1 MNIPLKQYWQ
11 VLSQYLKPQRKRV
24 AWLAVILLTTIGLR
38 VVNPQIIRQFLDSAQ
53 SGASNEQ
60 LMIAA
65 GLFLGFA
72 VLVQVLSVV
81 VVYLGELV
89 GWTATNNLRADLAL
103 HALKLDMTF
112 HNNKTPGEMIERIDG
127 DVMDLAIF
135 FSQLVIRV
143 LGNLLLLVAVLG
155 AFFFEDWRVGLI
167 MTVFS
172 VGALFTMNKLR
183 SIAVPHW
190 TKAREAHADLY
201 GFLEEQLGGME
212 DIRSSGAGN
221 YVLDRLYRVGRAV
234 SQMETAA
241 GVRGVMVWMGF
252 QSWHAFGY
260 IIAFVAGYL
269 LYTNGLV
276 TLGTAYLLVYYT
288 DTIFDPLRHLTQEL
302 EHFQKAAASL
312 ARLGELLA
320 LRSKIVDTGTAT
332 LPAGPLRLE
341 FDDVTFGYAKDDAV
355 LKHVSFD
362 LAPGRVMGVLGR
374 TGSGK
379 TTLARLIFRLYEV
392 TDGHLKLGND
402 GAGMHDLGEVPLR
415 DLPSYVGMVTQ
426 DVQIFRGTV
435 RQNLSLFDAT
445 ITDEAI
451 LQAISDLELGD
462 WFVRLPKG
470 LDTELESGGKG
481 LSAGEAQLLAFAR
494 VFLRNPGLV
503 ILDEASS
510 RLDPATE
517 RKIERAIDKLL
528 TTPRRTALI
537 IAHRLATVQRADDI
551 LILERGGVVEQGPRE
566 RLLQD
571 PTSRFSK
578 LMRTAELAPDLLA
591 DSGDEGVEGVESVG
605 SVEGVEIVTD
615 GVTGLSAVKA

>member
-11 VLSQYLKPQRKRV
+11 MLAQYLRPQRGRV
-24 AWLAVILLTTIGLR
+24 VVLAIILLTSIGLR
-38 VVNPQIIRQFLDSAQ
+38 VINPQIIRRFLDAAQ
-53 SGASNEQ
+53 NGAAQDQ

-65 GLFLGFA
+65 GLFLVFA
-72 VLVQVLSVV
+72 LVVQALSVAT
-81 VVYLGELV
+81 VYLGEVV

-112 HNNKTPGEMIERIDG
+112 HNTKTPGEMIERIDG

-143 LGNLLLLVAVLG
+143 VGNLILLVAVLA
-155 AFFFEDWRVGLI
+155 AFFLEDWRVGSVMLL
-167 MTVFS
+167 FS
-172 VGALFTMNKLR
+172 LLALFTMNKLR
-183 SIAVPHW
+183 SVAVPHW
-190 TKAREAHADLY
+190 TNAREAHADLY

-212 DIRSSGAGN
+212 DIRSSGAGS

-234 SQMETAA
+234 AEMERRA
-241 GVRGVMVWMGF
+241 GVIGILVWMGF
-252 QSWHAFGY
+252 QAWHAFGY
-260 IIAFVAGYL
+260 IIAFISGYL

-276 TLGTAYLLVYYT
+276 SLGTAYLLVYYT
-288 DTIFDPLRHLTQEL
+288 DVIFDPLRHLTQEI
-302 EHFQKAAASL
+302 ENFQKAAGSL
-312 ARLGELLA
+312 TRLRDLLS
-320 LRSKIVDTGTAT
+320 LRSKIEDTGTAT
-332 LPAGPLRLE
+332 LPAGPLRLT
-341 FDDVTFGYAKDDAV
+341 FDHVTFGYAQDDPV
-355 LKHVSFD
+355 LKDVSFD
-362 LAPGRVMGVLGR
+362 LPPGRVMGVLGR

-392 TDGHLKLGND
+392 TQGQLKLGNAA
-402 GAGMHDLGEVPLR
+402 GGMHNLHEVPLR
-415 DLPSYVGMVTQ
+415 DLPNYVGMVTQ

-435 RQNLSLFDAT
+435 RQNLSLFDAA
-445 ITDEAI
+445 ITDDAIMEAI
-451 LQAISDLELGD
+451 RDLELGD

-528 TTPRRTALI
+528 TAPQRTALI

-551 LILERGGVVEQGPRE
+551 LILERGGVMEQGARTD
-566 RLLQD
+566 LLAQ
-571 PTSRFSK
+571 PNSRFSQ
-578 LMRTAELAPDLLA
+578 LMRTAELAPNADMDLLSEEEGEA
-591 DSGDEGVEGVESVG
+591 EQPDQAEAPAAIFGD
-605 SVEGVEIVTD
+605 
-615 GVTGLSAVKA
+615 LKPVKA